1 MKKFFEKND
10 KVKIVGILIIIT
22 VLLTWFIKAGTFN
35 GSTYTYGEITRT
47 GIFDFLVQIPIV
59 LYYYAPIATFLIILG
74 GFYALLSKNKG
85 YSKLVDSIANIFKG
99 KEILFVVLCTIL
111 LSIAASISN
120 EVLQYLVF
128 IPFLIAI
135 MKKLNIN
142 KLSAYISTFGALLIG
157 VIGSTYGLYNI
168 LPNAMTSIY
177 NNISLTT
184 GIAIKIIVYIAV
196 LIIVN
201 LFNVLYMIK
210 NKKTSKELMIEEDQD
225 LVKYDK
231 ETKIYPLIIVF
242 SLIAIIQVM
251 AFIKWDD
258 VLGVTCF
265 STFHEWV
272 MGLSIKEVPV
282 ISYILGDISSFGNWN
297 LYYFQ
302 AVLFIAILIIKAL
315 NKMNFSDFFD
325 TLVKGAKS
333 AAKIVFIGYLVY
345 FVSVLTQNVF
355 AESNP
360 YPIVF
365 SIVNFFGTITKNANV
380 ALCSIGM
387 FIGSTLSVEFGN
399 LFQIIS
405 LLYLAIG
412 NIDPKVIIVSSQLI
426 YGLAMFLVPSSM
438 VLMIGLTYLNISYKD
453 YFKYFWK
460 ILLALLLLVIITI
473 SIIA

>member
-231 ETKIYPLIIVF
+231 KTKIYPLIIVF

>member
-231 ETKIYPLIIVF
+231 KTKIYPLIIVF

-325 TLVKGAKS
+325 TLVKGTKS